1 MEEDRRSTDRTGMKH
16 LLSLLLTVS
25 VCLSAHA
32 QVTDNSIPF
41 IHRGHIYV
49 PATLNGTLSCHV
61 LYDTGGSQL
70 LCIDSVYL
78 AHSDWHPQNLVKAS
92 MGGGAGRTQ
101 VRVIT
106 DGADIQIGSLNDHYN
121 IVPIMKLRDIVNCH
135 ADGLWGI
142 KNVNDYPFEINFQ
155 HHYLRQH
162 KQGKPNVADY
172 IQLPIRYEDHRILVQ
187 ATLRICDKTLTGW
200 YLMDTGGSSSVTLTA
215 KTAADYQLNQLPIP
229 HQQVDYTQY
238 GVGDKQQECV
248 VEIKADALTLG
259 NDTMH
264 DLTVE
269 YIPNGEGAFGD
280 RPYLGAIGNQ
290 VWSEFN
296 LIIDTQQ
303 NILYLHRF
311 APEDPASRQS
321 LYDYG
326 FRNRTDIG
334 QGWKVSQLHR
344 DGHAAQAGLHLGDII
359 TAVNGRPVTDYTWEE
374 EYDLFTLP
382 YHELDFT
389 DSSGQPHHI
398 RLEAKEREK

>member
-1 MEEDRRSTDRTGMKH
+1 
-16 LLSLLLTVS
+16 
-25 VCLSAHA
+25 
-32 QVTDNSIPF
+32 
-41 IHRGHIYV
+41 
-49 PATLNGTLSCHV
+49 
-61 LYDTGGSQL
+61 
-70 LCIDSVYL
+70 
-78 AHSDWHPQNLVKAS
+78 
-92 MGGGAGRTQ
+92 
-101 VRVIT
+101 
-106 DGADIQIGSLNDHYN
+106 
-121 IVPIMKLRDIVNCH
+121 
-135 ADGLWGI
+135 
-142 KNVNDYPFEINFQ
+142 
-155 HHYLRQH
+155 
-162 KQGKPNVADY
+162 
-172 IQLPIRYEDHRILVQ
+172 
-187 ATLRICDKTLTGW
+187 
-200 YLMDTGGSSSVTLTA
+200 
-215 KTAADYQLNQLPIP
+215 
-229 HQQVDYTQY
+229 
-238 GVGDKQQECV
+238 
-248 VEIKADALTLG
+248 
-259 NDTMH
+259 MH

-359 TAVNGRPVTDYTWEE
+359 TAVNGHPVTDYTWEE
-374 EYDLFTLP
+374 EYDLFTRP